1 MVLSSLSFFALLAN
15 DSFYLFN
22 STASETVI
30 SSVRSLQF
38 AKEID
43 NIVFIHLCCSFIK
56 SAGEEKHPLA
66 PLIFKL
72 LTSKL
77 NSSSSN

>member
-1 MVLSSLSFFALLAN
+1 MFVSSSSFEKLINSANSLLKDPEMVLSSLSFFALLAN
-15 DSFYLFN
+15 DSFSLFN

-56 SAGEEKHPLA
+56 SAGE
-66 PLIFKL
+66 
-72 LTSKL
+72 
-77 NSSSSN
+77 